1 MAQPLTFTPVEE
13 GPVTF
18 TPVEEPPQGWGA
30 RLNATLGTA
39 SGKVGDWLRYIDTV
53 GGRLPG
59 TPAGSFVTPGM
70 ANPVPRNL
78 TEAGA
83 QLAQAAVPGGNAAL
97 RIGAQALGGE
107 VGNQIAGGPTGQGA
121 LEGGGSALAGELIGG
136 GLGYVAR
143 GLPGAKGRIA
153 AQDAAAYGTEMG
165 RQSPPLAG
173 AQSVQDLRGLA
184 QGAGKAQL
192 GAAKERTVQDIEG
205 LIGGAQ
211 TPLSVPA
218 LSRDRNL
225 TLREAND
232 LLSEIGARAFSRNP
246 LDRTFQGVD
255 QRKLYGQIASEL
267 DAALGAAHPEAP
279 ALWQQAQA
287 DYKRGLAL
295 LRPLQQ
301 QNAYR
306 LSPNDV
312 QFNTPAMQRFVQNP
326 RNAAL
331 LRNKLGDADYEALV
345 NVLTR
350 GAGQGQDILASG
362 RGGMLDAFRQTFGRG
377 TNSGAAG
384 YLGVPLRTLL
394 PNIGSEYVGRQPYSF
409 PPALQQILDLAVQRG
424 TQEAAR

>member
-78 TEAGA
+78 TEAGS
-83 QLAQAAVPGGNAAL
+83 QLAQAVVPGGNAAL

-173 AQSVQDLRGLA
+173 AQSVQELRSLA
-184 QGAGKAQL
+184 QGQGKERL
-192 GAAKERTVQDIEG
+192 SAAKEQAVQRIEQMLDPNVRLNLQSLGQTVQENVPLAG
-205 LIGGAQ
+205 LTGYHPTAA
-211 TPLSVPA
+211 PRPF
-218 LSRDRNL
+218 

-232 LLSEIGARAFSRNP
+232 ALSEIGARAFSKNP
-246 LDRTFQGVD
+246 LDRSFNGVD
-255 QRKLYGQIASEL
+255 QRQLYGQVVQEITDEL
-267 DAALGAAHPEAP
+267 
-279 ALWQQAQA
+279 
-287 DYKRGLAL
+287 
-295 LRPLQQ
+295 
-301 QNAYR
+301 
-306 LSPNDV
+306 
-312 QFNTPAMQRFVQNP
+312 
-326 RNAAL
+326 
-331 LRNKLGDADYEALV
+331 
-345 NVLTR
+345 
-350 GAGQGQDILASG
+350 
-362 RGGMLDAFRQTFGRG
+362 
-377 TNSGAAG
+377 
-384 YLGVPLRTLL
+384 
-394 PNIGSEYVGRQPYSF
+394 
-409 PPALQQILDLAVQRG
+409 
-424 TQEAAR
+424 ARR